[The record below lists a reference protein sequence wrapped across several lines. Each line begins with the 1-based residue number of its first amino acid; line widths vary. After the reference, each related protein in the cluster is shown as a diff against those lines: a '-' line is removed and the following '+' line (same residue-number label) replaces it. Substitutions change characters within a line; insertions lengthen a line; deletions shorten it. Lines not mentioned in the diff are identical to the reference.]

1 MKAKNWPFGVSAASA
16 FSIAATLI
24 FMPSKANAC
33 IFVDN
38 TIILDGRCYL
48 NGIANSA
55 IVDTSLDALLNGVDA
70 AIEADV
76 GLATGA
82 PQAGSTP
89 FGVFASGQLAHTEH
103 DGFRVSRGLDVTTGP
118 NFDVDE
124 FSGAVSVDFNAAKH
138 FGFDNEHGLNIG
150 LFAGYASAQVDANA
164 LGFFPPN
171 GDATNRSGM
180 FGGYGLYRR
189 GTSYVL
195 VAASAFLGNTD
206 VESTGGSFVSSGSYD
221 TQGYAIT
228 GSIGRI
234 FNLTDR
240 VRFDLRGG
248 LLGTTFT
255 GDEYTDSSGVSYGKS
270 RLSFGAIKFEPGVY
284 ADYLL
289 QNGMVISPYARA
301 DLQQRFGY
309 SNTASVFGV
318 ESKFA
323 DADFSVAASF
333 GFNLKMSQSTTL
345 SSEIR
350 GKWSQDSS
358 TVSGKLGLKIA
369 F

>member
-1 MKAKNWPFGVSAASA
+1 MTMIARKWYFDPVNAIAL
-16 FSIAATLI
+16 SIGAMFVLL
-24 FMPSKANAC
+24 PSKAAAC
-33 IFVDN
+33 IFVGEG
-38 TIILDGRCYL
+38 TVLSGQCYL
-48 NGIANSA
+48 NGIANGA
-55 IVDTSLDALLNGVDA
+55 VVDTSLDALLGVVDD
-70 AIEADV
+70 AIESDV
-76 GLATGA
+76 GLANGP
-82 PQAGSTP
+82 PQALSTP

-103 DGFRVSRGLDVTTGP
+103 DGFTISRGPIVTTGP
-118 NFDVDE
+118 DFDVDE
-124 FSGAVSVDFNAAKH
+124 FSAAVSVDFNAAKH
-138 FGFDNEHGLNIG
+138 FGFDNEHGLNLG
-150 LFAGYASAQVDANA
+150 LFGGYASAKVDANA

-171 GDATNRSGM
+171 GEATNRSGM

-189 GTSYVL
+189 GTSYML

-206 VESTGGSFVSSGSYD
+206 VESTGLGSGAYD
-221 TQGYAIT
+221 TQGYAVT
-228 GSIGRI
+228 GSIGHI

-248 LLGTTFT
+248 LLGVSFT

-284 ADYLL
+284 ADYQLG
-289 QNGMVISPYARA
+289 NGMVISPYVRA

-309 SNTASVFGV
+309 SNTASVSGI
-318 ESKFA
+318 ESNFE
-323 DADFSVAASF
+323 DADFSAAVSA
-333 GFNLKMSQSTTL
+333 GFNLKMSQSTTV

-358 TVSGKLGLKIA
+358 TVSGKLGVKIA